1 MFSRGGVNFTNGKSE
16 SDNQDIKIKNYV
28 LISKGAG
35 KFYNVYEDDA
45 FIISFIMDY
54 KVLPGIKCG
63 FPDNALSK
71 VIKNL
76 DDNHISYK
84 VVVDKSVIDEYN
96 YKKIN
101 QYAKFMNVA
110 RKTALLKNRL
120 DILMK
125 TIKTSNKETLERVIE
140 SIEECLRL

>member
-28 LISKGAG
+28 LISKGTG

-96 YKKIN
+96 YKNLN
-101 QYAKFMNVA
+101 QYDKYVILS
-110 RKTALLKNRL
+110 RKTA
-120 DILMK
+120 I
-125 TIKTSNKETLERVIE
+125 
-140 SIEECLRL
+140 SIY

>member
-1 MFSRGGVNFTNGKSE
+1 MFSREGANFTDSKSK
-16 SDNQDIKIKNYV
+16 DNNQDIKIKNYV
-28 LISKGAG
+28 L
-35 KFYNVYEDDA
+35 NVYEDDA

-84 VVVDKSVIDEYN
+84 VVVNKTVTDEYN
-96 YKKIN
+96 YKNLN
-101 QYAKFMNVA
+101 QYDKYVILS
-110 RKTALLKNRL
+110 RKTAMLNDRL
-120 DILMK
+120 EMLVK
-125 TIKTSNKETLERVIE
+125 EIKRADRATLEKIIE
-140 SIEECLRL
+140 YIEKCLRL

>member
-1 MFSRGGVNFTNGKSE
+1 MCWFLKA
-16 SDNQDIKIKNYV
+16 Q
-28 LISKGAG
+28 A
-35 KFYNVYEDDA
+35 DDA

-96 YKKIN
+96 YKNLN
-101 QYAKFMNVA
+101 QYDKYVILS
-110 RKTALLKNRL
+110 RKTAMLNDRL
-120 DILMK
+120 DLL
-125 TIKTSNKETLERVIE
+125 IKEIKKADRATLEKIIE
-140 SIEECLRL
+140 YIEKCLRL